1 MGRFAF
7 QQVLVPHMRYD
18 QLDQHALNVDSF
30 KGDRYSHEI
39 KMCATNC
46 KIKMNIA
53 TAAFIKSADSAL
65 IVRMYEQMSI
75 VEAL

>member
-1 MGRFAF
+1 
-7 QQVLVPHMRYD
+7 
-18 QLDQHALNVDSF
+18 
-30 KGDRYSHEI
+30 
-39 KMCATNC
+39 MCATNC

-53 TAAFIKSADSAL
+53 TAAFIKSTDSAL